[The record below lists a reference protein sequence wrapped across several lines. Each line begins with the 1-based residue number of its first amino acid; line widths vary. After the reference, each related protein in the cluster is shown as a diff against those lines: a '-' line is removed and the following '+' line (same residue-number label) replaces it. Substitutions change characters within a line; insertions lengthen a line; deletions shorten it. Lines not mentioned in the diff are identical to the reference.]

1 MSLTQLLT
9 SAPFTGPKNP
19 DAVLADIPKG
29 LKKVAHLVRRYV
41 PFVKPEATEEIAIA
55 HDYLTQRGGA
65 ERVVLAMHRA
75 FPDAPIYTTL
85 YNPEGTFPEFK
96 DAKII
101 TSPLNKIGYLRRN
114 HRMALP
120 ILPLA
125 SSLLKVPA
133 ERAVVS
139 TTGWAHGF
147 NYAGRKFI
155 YCHSPARW
163 LYLSDQYLGEK
174 STGPVPLLLKTLR
187 PALMLWDH
195 WAAHRS
201 AVYVANASVIK
212 KRIENVYGKKDVPIF
227 FPPHSVDPKA
237 PTEPIPG
244 LEEFM
249 SGEDYFLI
257 VSRLLPYK
265 NVDKAVEACN
275 NLGKKLLVIGHGPEK
290 EHLQQIAGDTIRI
303 ASGVTDAQ
311 LRYAYRH
318 CLALLA
324 ISYEDFGITPLEAGA
339 SGKAVIAYR
348 AGGFLDTIQEGK
360 TGVFIDQPT
369 VEQLQAALEVFNP
382 KDWDAD
388 YIREY
393 VDSFSEARFIS
404 RLKSYI
410 QALPEDQ

>member
-19 DAVLADIPKG
+19 DAVLADIPKS
-29 LKKVAHLVRRYV
+29 LKKLGRLARRYV
-41 PFVKPEATEEIAIA
+41 PLVKPEATEEIAIA

-85 YNPEGTFPEFK
+85 YDPEGTFPEFK

-120 ILPLA
+120 ILPFA
-125 SSLLKVPA
+125 SSFLKVPA

-147 NYAGRKFI
+147 NFAGRKFI

-227 FPPHSVDPKA
+227 FPPHSVDTTA
-237 PTEPIPG
+237 PVEPIPG
-244 LEEFM
+244 LEEFTE
-249 SGEDYFLI
+249 SDDYFLI

-275 NLGKKLLVIGHGPEK
+275 ELGKKLLVIGRGPEK
-290 EHLQQIAGDTIRI
+290 EHLEALAGPTIRI
-303 ASGVTDAQ
+303 ASGVSDAQ

-324 ISYEDFGITPLEAGA
+324 IS
-339 SGKAVIAYR
+339 
-348 AGGFLDTIQEGK
+348 
-360 TGVFIDQPT
+360 
-369 VEQLQAALEVFNP
+369 
-382 KDWDAD
+382 
-388 YIREY
+388 
-393 VDSFSEARFIS
+393 
-404 RLKSYI
+404 
-410 QALPEDQ
+410 

>member
-19 DAVLADIPKG
+19 DAVLADIPKS
-29 LKKVAHLVRRYV
+29 LKKLGRLARRYV
-41 PFVKPEATEEIAIA
+41 PLVKPEATEEIAIA

-85 YNPEGTFPEFK
+85 YDPEGTFPEFK

-120 ILPLA
+120 ILPFA
-125 SSLLKVPA
+125 SSFLKVPA

-147 NYAGRKFI
+147 NFAGRKFI

-187 PALMLWDH
+187 PGLMLWDH
-195 WAAHRS
+195 CAAHRS
-201 AVYVANASVIK
+201 AVYVANASTIK

-227 FPPHSVDPKA
+227 FPPHSVDTTA
-237 PTEPIPG
+237 PVEPIPG
-244 LEEFM
+244 LEEFTE
-249 SGEDYFLI
+249 SDDYFLV

-265 NVDKAVEACN
+265 NVDKAIEACN
-275 NLGKKLLVIGHGPEK
+275 KLGKKLLVIGRGPEK
-290 EHLQQIAGDTIRI
+290 ERLEALAGPTVRI
-303 ASGVTDAQ
+303 VSGVSDAQ

-360 TGVFIDQPT
+360 TGMFINQPT
-369 VEQLQAALEVFNP
+369 VEQLVEALKAFNP
-382 KDWDAD
+382 DDWDAD
-388 YIREY
+388 YIREH
-393 VDSFSEARFIS
+393 VDGFSEARFIT
-404 RLKSYI
+404 RLKRYV
-410 QALPEDQ
+410 QALPED